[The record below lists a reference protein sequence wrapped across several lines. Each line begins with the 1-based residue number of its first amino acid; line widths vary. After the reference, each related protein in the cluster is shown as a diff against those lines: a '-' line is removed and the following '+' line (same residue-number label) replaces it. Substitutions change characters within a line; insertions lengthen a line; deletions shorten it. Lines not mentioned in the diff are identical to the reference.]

1 MERTTF
7 SEKFMEDL
15 KKQLEQSGEKYLV
28 STNEV
33 QKMNLTYEAITV
45 KPENGLVG
53 VNLNFSEIYER
64 YASGVVRSFGVEKVS
79 VAGQGISSRY
89 RQREDAA

>member
-1 MERTTF
+1 MERSTF
-7 SEKFMEDL
+7 LDQFMEDL

-33 QKMNLTYEAITV
+33 QKMNQTYEAITV

-53 VNLNFSEIYER
+53 VNLNLSEIY
-64 YASGVVRSFGVEKVS
+64 
-79 VAGQGISSRY
+79 Q
-89 RQREDAA
+89 